1 MKKKEV
7 KKIAKQIFKQIRLE
21 KESDRI
27 GKVAVRENYD
37 FSEYDSEVSNRFKR
51 MIIQLIEYS
60 DNLRIN
66 IEPEVISISVSDINQ
81 LKSKSSSKKLNSD
94 DDYLEVSIIKNIGFS
109 VVRGYNKRSHY
120 KDTNIFDDLESLIKE
135 RLKVINKENFNG
147 IWNTI
152 MVDSGLI
159 RDNNLLDIL
168 KDN

>member
-1 MKKKEV
+1 MKKKEI
-7 KKIAKQIFKQIRLE
+7 KKIAKQIFKQFKLE
-21 KESDRI
+21 NESNQ
-27 GKVAVRENYD
+27 GKKVAVRENYE
-37 FSEYDSEVSNRFKR
+37 FSEYDSEVSDRFKK

-66 IEPEVISISVSDINQ
+66 VDSEILSISISDINQ
-81 LKSKSSSKKLNSD
+81 LKSKTNSKNLNSD
-94 DDYLEVSIIKNIGFS
+94 DDYLEISIIKNIGFS
-109 VVRGYNKRSHY
+109 VSRGYSKRGQY
-120 KDTNIFDDLESLIKE
+120 KDIDIFNELEPLVKE
-135 RLKVINKENFNG
+135 RLKVINKENFNN

>member
-1 MKKKEV
+1 MRKKEIN
-7 KKIAKQIFKQIRLE
+7 KLAKQIFRQFRLE
-21 KESDRI
+21 NESNQI
-27 GKVAVRENYD
+27 KKVAVRENYE
-37 FSEYDSEVSNRFKR
+37 FSEYDSEVSNRFKK
-51 MIIQLIEYS
+51 MITQLIDYS
-60 DNLRIN
+60 VNLRIN

-81 LKSKSSSKKLNSD
+81 LKSKSGSKNLNSD

-120 KDTNIFDDLESLIKE
+120 KDTNIFDDLESLIKK
-135 RLKVINKENFNG
+135 RLKVINKENFSD

>member
-7 KKIAKQIFKQIRLE
+7 KKIAKQIFKQIRLQ
-21 KESDRI
+21 KDSDRI
-27 GKVAVRENYD
+27 GKVAVRENYE

-66 IEPEVISISVSDINQ
+66 IDPEVISISISDINQ
-81 LKSKSSSKKLNSD
+81 LKSKNSSKKLNSD
-94 DDYLEVSIIKNIGFS
+94 DDYLEISILKNIGFS
-109 VVRGYNKRSHY
+109 VVRGYNKRSNY
-120 KDTNIFDDLESLIKE
+120 KDTNIFDDLESLIKD
-135 RLKVINKENFNG
+135 RLRVINKENFND

>member
-1 MKKKEV
+1 MKRKEIN
-7 KKIAKQIFKQIRLE
+7 KLAKQIFRQFRLE
-21 KESDRI
+21 NESNQI
-27 GKVAVRENYD
+27 KKVAVRENYE
-37 FSEYDSEVSNRFKR
+37 FSEYDSEVSNRFKK
-51 MIIQLIEYS
+51 MITQLIDYS

-81 LKSKSSSKKLNSD
+81 LKSKSSSKNLNSD

-135 RLKVINKENFNG
+135 RLKVINKENFSD

>member
-7 KKIAKQIFKQIRLE
+7 KKIAKQIFKQIRLQ
-21 KESDRI
+21 KESDMI
-27 GKVAVRENYD
+27 GKVDVRENYE

-66 IEPEVISISVSDINQ
+66 INPEVISISISDINQ
-81 LKSKSSSKKLNSD
+81 LKSKNSSKKLND
-94 DDYLEVSIIKNIGFS
+94 DGYLEISILKNTGFS
-109 VVRGYNKRSHY
+109 ISRGYNKRSNY
-120 KDTNIFDDLESLIKE
+120 KDTNIFDDLESLVKD
-135 RLKVINKENFNG
+135 RLRVINKENFND

-168 KDN
+168 ENN

>member
-1 MKKKEV
+1 MKKKEIN
-7 KKIAKQIFKQIRLE
+7 KLAKQIFRQFRLE
-21 KESDRI
+21 NESNQI
-27 GKVAVRENYD
+27 KKVAVRENYE
-37 FSEYDSEVSNRFKR
+37 FSEYDSEVSNRFKK
-51 MIIQLIEYS
+51 MITQLIDYS

-66 IEPEVISISVSDINQ
+66 IEPEVISISISDINQ
-81 LKSKSSSKKLNSD
+81 LKSKNNSKNLNSE

-109 VVRGYNKRSHY
+109 VVRGYSKRSHY

-147 IWNTI
+147 IWDTI
-152 MVDSGLI
+152 MTDSGLI